1 MREKNFS
8 LRNRLYSFRFAF
20 NGLKVLFLEEHNSR
34 IHLVIALVV
43 IMAGFLCKITNYEWL
58 AILLSLGLVISLEI
72 VNTALEKIADFISPE
87 YDLRIKVIKDLA
99 AAGVMVGAFAAVGVG
114 LVVFGP
120 HILEILSV

>member
-1 MREKNFS
+1 MREKKFS

-120 HILEILSV
+120 RILEILSV

>member
-1 MREKNFS
+1 MREKKFS

-120 HILEILSV
+120 YILEILSV